1 MSNHPSL
8 SKSTVTAWKLKEEN
22 FLNRMA
28 KYTAEKVED
37 IVNIL
42 LPIGYKAKVLIDKYK
57 ISNDK
62 EEAETE
68 KLRAEAQQINSGGL
82 ETNEKL

>member
-1 MSNHPSL
+1 
-8 SKSTVTAWKLKEEN
+8 
-22 FLNRMA
+22 MA

-37 IVNIL
+37 IDNIL
-42 LPIGYKAKVLIDKYK
+42 LPIDYKAKVLIDKYK

-62 EEAETE
+62 AEAGTE